1 MPVLP
6 SMPLPGSPSSSS
18 SVTGQ
23 IAGAFK
29 SSVLGSVGLSQASN
43 RQNVADMFQY
53 SQRAAGMTPKPVLIY
68 PNASNDWRVRVT
80 LAPGS
85 NYFYN
90 DPNNTLLSPLVTELG
105 GGSTNPIA
113 SNVSNIFGLGGA
125 GARRV
130 GVIFPYTPQ
139 LQVTHTANYSPQKL
153 THNNYTQYFYDNS
166 EVQAISINA
175 DFTVQNVNEGQYLL
189 ACIYF
194 FRSVT
199 KMFFGQ
205 DPDGMAGN
213 PPPMVY
219 LNGYGQYYLPNVP
232 CVVTSFSHTM
242 PADVDYMDIP
252 EPGMTAG
259 AKAYNPQF
267 TNPRLNSTR
276 LPTTSSITLS
286 LQPVYSRT
294 AQTKSFSLNDFASGA
309 LIGFPGGAGATS
321 AFGRS
326 QSPSFAKSDPL
337 NGGFI

>member
-6 SMPLPGSPSSSS
+6 NMPLPGSTPDSSSIASQIGASFRS
-18 SVTGQ
+18 S
-23 IAGAFK
+23 I
-29 SSVLGSVGLSQASN
+29 LGSVGLSQAST

-53 SQRAAGMTPKPVLIY
+53 SQRAAGTNPKPVMIY

-80 LAPGS
+80 LAPNS
-85 NYFYN
+85 KYFYN
-90 DPNNTLLSPLVTELG
+90 DPNNSLLSPLVTELG

-113 SNVSNIFGLGGA
+113 SNISNIFGLGGS

-153 THNNYTQYFYDNS
+153 THSNYTQYFYDNS
-166 EVQAISINA
+166 EVQAINITGE
-175 DFTVQNVNEGQYLL
+175 FTVQNVNEGQYLL
-189 ACIYF
+189 ATIYF
-194 FRSVT
+194 FRAVT

-205 DPDGMAGN
+205 DPSGLAGN
-213 PPPMVY
+213 PPPLVY

-242 PADVDYMDIP
+242 PQDVDYIDIP
-252 EPGMTAG
+252 EPAVTSGFS
-259 AKAYNPQF
+259 AYNPQYS
-267 TNPRLNSTR
+267 NYRLNSTR
-276 LPTTSSITLS
+276 MPTTSSITIA

-294 AQTKSFSLNDFASGA
+294 AQSQQFGLIDFAAGA
-309 LIGFPGGAGATS
+309 LVNTAGGAGATS

-326 QSPSFAKSDPL
+326 QAPINNKRPN

>member
-6 SMPLPGSPSSSS
+6 NMPLPGSTSSSS
-18 SVTGQ
+18 SITTQ
-23 IAGAFK
+23 IATAF
-29 SSVLGSVGLSQASN
+29 SSSLLGSVGISQASN
-43 RQNVADMFQY
+43 RQNVADMFRY
-53 SQRAAGMTPKPVLIY
+53 SDRSAGTNPKPVLIY
-68 PNASNDWRVRVT
+68 PDASNDWRVRVT

-90 DPNNTLLSPLVTELG
+90 DPKNTLLSPLISELG

-113 SNVSNIFGLGGA
+113 SNITNIFGMA
-125 GARRV
+125 GSGSRRV

-139 LQVTHTANYSPQKL
+139 LQVTHAANYTPQKL

-175 DFTVQNVNEGQYLL
+175 EFTVQNVNEGQYLL

-232 CVVTSFSHTM
+232 CVVTNFSHTM

-252 EPGMTAG
+252 EPAVTGGFTS
-259 AKAYNPQF
+259 YNPQF

-276 LPTTSSITLS
+276 LPTTSTITLS
-286 LQPVYSRT
+286 LQPIYSRT
-294 AQTKSFSLNDFASGA
+294 AQTKSFSLNDFAAGA
-309 LIGFPGGAGATS
+309 MIGTAGGAGAAS
-321 AFGRS
+321 AFGRT
-326 QSPSFAKSDPL
+326 QSPSFSKRPN